1 MKLVARL
8 ISPLILSTC
17 VAACGEPAPEDNPAV
32 ESASPPAAVAEVE
45 NTLPEK
51 APETQPVVDDGI
63 PPASALGQLRTGDLD
78 VMEEHRV
85 VRVLTVYSVGRYY
98 LDGPEEKGLVYEMFK
113 RFENDLNDSLKRG
126 HLRVHVVFIPV
137 ARDQLIPALLEGRGD
152 VIAAGLSIT
161 GERQAV
167 VNFTDPVS
175 KPITEIL
182 ITGPSAPALD
192 SIDDLSGK
200 TIYLRASSS
209 YRESVEELNKR
220 FVDQG
225 RPPVIVEHISE
236 LLEDDDLIEMVNAGL
251 LPWAIVDHYKTQLW
265 DGVFNKL
272 VVRDDIVF
280 RSGARIA
287 WAFRKD
293 SPLLESAL
301 NKFVDKNRQG
311 TLIGNILANRYI
323 RDFDWAANA
332 LDKDQYKRFEDLVN
346 LFQTYGEQYGVDF
359 LIAAAQGFQESRLD
373 QSVRSSAGAV
383 GVMQLLP
390 STASDSKVGI
400 DNIEEVEPNIHAG
413 IKYLQYLRKR
423 YFSDPEIDD
432 LNRTLLALGA
442 YNAGPARMIKL
453 RAKAEKMGYDPNVW
467 FDNVEIAAAKDIGR
481 ETVQYVANIYKYYL
495 AYKLAMEQQLQR
507 KKARDKAGIK

>member
-1 MKLVARL
+1 MKVVTRIITL
-8 ISPLILSTC
+8 LILSTC
-17 VAACGEPAPEDNPAV
+17 IAACGEPVPEESVAV
-32 ESASPPAAVAEVE
+32 ESA
-45 NTLPEK
+45 
-51 APETQPVVDDGI
+51 APQAQPTQPEEAAIVEPTTEEEL
-63 PPASALGQLRTGDLD
+63 PPASSLGQLRTGDLD
-78 VMEEHRV
+78 VMEDNRA

-98 LDGPEEKGLVYEMFK
+98 LDGPAEKGITYEMFK

-137 ARDQLIPALLEGRGD
+137 SRDQLIPALLAGRGD

-161 GERQAV
+161 PERQAEV
-167 VNFTDPVS
+167 DFTMPVS
-175 KPITEIL
+175 KPVSEIL
-182 ITGPSAPALD
+182 VTGPSAATLN

-200 TIYLRASSS
+200 TVYLRRSSS
-209 YRESVEELNKR
+209 YRESVDELNTR
-220 FVDQG
+220 LVEQG
-225 RPPVIVEHISE
+225 KPPVIVEPISE
-236 LLEDDDLIEMVNAGL
+236 MLEDDDLIEMVNAGL

-265 DGVFNKL
+265 DGVFKKL

-293 SPLLESAL
+293 SPLFESAL
-301 NKFVDKNRQG
+301 NKFVKKNRQG
-311 TLIGNILANRYI
+311 TLMGNILTNRYY

-332 LDKDQYKRFEDLVN
+332 LDKDQYKRFEDLVH
-346 LFQTYGEQYGVDF
+346 LFQNYGEQYGVDF

-390 STASDSKVGI
+390 STAADSKVGI
-400 DNIEEVEPNIHAG
+400 DNIDKVEPNIHAG
-413 IKYLQYLRKR
+413 IKYLQYLRDR

-442 YNAGPARMIKL
+442 YNAGPARMINL
-453 RAKAEKMGYDPNVW
+453 RAKAEKMGYDPNIW
-467 FDNVEIAAAKDIGR
+467 FDNVEIVAAKDIGR

-495 AYKLAMEQQLQR
+495 AYRRTMEQQLQR
-507 KKARDKAGIK
+507 KKAREKAGIQ